1 MAIDPTVVAWVNQE
15 AAALA
20 HRGLTPG
27 SPREADL
34 LAHWHH
40 HRPKMLHQL
49 KAAGIAQKMA
59 LVLDQKRW
67 EAKLAYIGNAPGGRG
82 TGGDEGVAPDGAG
95 GRKPQPAAI
104 RPNFHIDGPE
114 RSAASFMASV
124 MRYPPG

>member
-20 HRGLTPG
+20 HRGQTPG

-49 KAAGIAQKMA
+49 KAAGIAEKMA

-67 EAKLAYIGNAPGGRG
+67 EAKLAYIQAGMPMTDAELEATKEWLLMEPE
-82 TGGDEGVAPDGAG
+82 DESPN
-95 GRKPQPAAI
+95 PALFDQI
-104 RPNFHIDGPE
+104 STSTTPND
-114 RSAASFMASV
+114 
-124 MRYPPG
+124 